1 MNSTQEKRNLISE
14 RLLISFLALLLALL
28 PLPLQADE
36 KPEQPLEKVRIAY
49 SSLSGNMAPLW
60 VTQERGFFR
69 KYGLDVELVFIA
81 SGTTTA
87 QALSSKDV
95 VLAQMAGAGVLQSQ
109 LRGADIVLIA
119 GLVNTLTFQFI
130 VRKEI
135 TQPELLKG
143 KAVGVT
149 RYGSS
154 TDFATRYAFNR
165 WEIVPQKDVAIGEF
179 GTMPNLVTA
188 LESGKIHGAMLSA
201 PFTLKAKKTGFPVL
215 ANLQMLGLE
224 YQHTGV
230 ATTQALIKSR
240 PELIRNVMKAYVE
253 GIHYYKSHP
262 KESLAVLEKY
272 LKTNDA
278 EALRE
283 VYEDIGLALVPEKPY
298 PTLRGIQVML
308 QELVSSDPKAKTA
321 RPEQFVDMR
330 FVKELDSSGFIDAL
344 YKAAPSVASRPKP
357 LTVTQGVGSAPAASP
372 VAPGDKKES
381 GKSPTGKRVSLSA
394 INLAPGQEHTVVA
407 GDTLSHLAVQYYGN
421 SAEPKWMRIY
431 EANRNT
437 IKNPNYIYIGQKIII
452 PPAI

>member
-1 MNSTQEKRNLISE
+1 MNRTRDKQSLIS
-14 RLLISFLALLLALL
+14 RQSLGVFVSLVALL
-28 PLPLQADE
+28 PVLARGAE
-36 KPEQPLEKVRIAY
+36 KPGQPLEKIRIAY

-60 VTQERGFFR
+60 VTQEAGFFR

-109 LRGADIVLIA
+109 LRGADLVLIA

-135 TQPELLKG
+135 TQPDHLKG

-149 RYGSS
+149 RAGSS
-154 TDFATRYAFNR
+154 TDFATRYALSR
-165 WEIVPQKDVAIGEF
+165 WELVPEKDVTIAEF
-179 GTMPNLVTA
+179 GTMPNLVAA

-201 PFTLKAKKTGFPVL
+201 PFTLRAKKMGFPVL

-240 PELIRNVMKAYVE
+240 PELIHNVMKAYVE
-253 GIHYYKSHP
+253 GIHYYKTRP

-272 LKTNDA
+272 LKTNDV

-298 PTLRGIQVML
+298 PTLRGIQIML
-308 QELVSSDPKAKTA
+308 RELTATEPKAKAA
-321 RPEQFVDMR
+321 RPEQFVDIS
-330 FVKELDSSGFIDAL
+330 FIKELDSSGFIDGL
-344 YKAAPSVASRPKP
+344 YKASPSLASRPKP
-357 LTVTQGVGSAPAASP
+357 TPVTETGAAPSSVPPA
-372 VAPGDKKES
+372 DKKER
-381 GKSPTGKRVSLSA
+381 GKTATAARRVSSSSTSNTGTA
-394 INLAPGQEHTVVA
+394 QEHTVVA
-407 GDTLSHLAVQYYGN
+407 GDTLSHIAFQYYGN
-421 SAEPKWMRIY
+421 SSEPKWMRIY
-431 EANRNT
+431 EANRHS
-437 IKNPNYIYIGQKIII
+437 IKNPNYIYIGQKITI
-452 PPAI
+452 PPET